1 MTVCDFHGL
10 VIKGI
15 VISALLSL
23 GIVTLGE
30 ASRHVGGC
38 SSRAWKGPGGMEL
51 RPTASTA

>member
-23 GIVTLGE
+23 GIVTLGKPAAMLE
-30 ASRHVGGC
+30 DAQAELGKDQVG
-38 SSRAWKGPGGMEL
+38 WN
-51 RPTASTA
+51 